1 MTHRGPFQP
10 LLFCDSVTP
19 SPRHGERGAGGSWA
33 LRPCSGSQQAEGA
46 RTLLLQKQFARF
58 PLKVKATGGLGG
70 RRPAEPP
77 CPRVPAP
84 IITPAEAG
92 GRGGPQPEPHS
103 WKGKISTQARPFREC
118 LCRSHPAGTGLQIQ
132 FHFSENH
139 TGHERNVSGHFQ
151 LQAGTLAFCKS
162 SPRREKKKKPKPIG
176 KGMSVL
182 PAAPRR
188 GAQRGDGAPG
198 PTIRHRAS
206 SAGRSRG
213 RQLSPRRRPDAEPR
227 TAPQTL
233 LNGCLSSQNK
243 AASSFQP
250 SPSSPGAGAPRGRAW
265 DGHCPGRLWSLLL
278 WRYSSPPWTW
288 CCAACSG

>member
-84 IITPAEAG
+84 IITPGEAG

-162 SPRREKKKKPKPIG
+162 SPRREKKKKTQTHRQGDVCPSSGSPERCPTWRWSTRTHHPTPSQLCG
-176 KGMSVL
+176 QEPR
-182 PAAPRR
+182 PAALAP
-188 GAQRGDGAPG
+188 QAPG
-198 PTIRHRAS
+198 R
-206 SAGRSRG
+206 
-213 RQLSPRRRPDAEPR
+213 
-227 TAPQTL
+227 
-233 LNGCLSSQNK
+233 
-243 AASSFQP
+243 
-250 SPSSPGAGAPRGRAW
+250 
-265 DGHCPGRLWSLLL
+265 
-278 WRYSSPPWTW
+278 
-288 CCAACSG
+288 